1 MGKKS
6 GTAPGAA
13 AAGAGRAGSSAGGR
27 IAVGAPPSPLKQSPF
42 AALATRTL
50 EQTPSAKTDDA
61 PATADSPASPAPASA
76 PAAPAAPTAK
86 KPGSLGRLILRRE
99 TKHRGGKAVVIVS
112 GFRQQSG
119 ALAAGLPLHIRLR
132 EVEKLL
138 KARLGC
144 GGSSDVESGE
154 VLIQGDRPAEV
165 AELLRELGYSVAGVT
180 EKPRS

>member
-27 IAVGAPPSPLKQSPF
+27 IAVGDPPSPLKQSPF
-42 AALATRTL
+42 AALAARTL
-50 EQTPSAKTDDA
+50 EQTPSAKTDDT
-61 PATADSPASPAPASA
+61 PATAAPPAPTAAASA
-76 PAAPAAPTAK
+76 PAAPAAT
-86 KPGSLGRLILRRE
+86 KPRSLGRLILRRE

-119 ALAAGLPLHIRLR
+119 ASAAGLPLHIRLR

-138 KARLGC
+138 KAKLGC

-180 EKPRS
+180 EKPRG